1 MRSIFTRPFRRAFL
15 GNFFSDLSFSMF
27 VHFPGFLKGLGAGE
41 AVIGA
46 VASVAAAAAI
56 AARPWAGQTM
66 DRYGRIPLVRIAAVV
81 RICATFSYLLIDEM
95 GPMVYVIRAV
105 YTVALAV
112 FFTGLFTYA
121 NDVMPPERRGQGIAW
136 YGLSGMTAA
145 TFAAALGGVLIE
157 RFGYPGLFLG
167 MAVAEFGALAVS
179 LSLKPLAVRPKLGPR
194 GGALDIVTH
203 PPLIPV
209 WVLTFGFGLGYGGL
223 LTFMRTFVDSEGVG
237 SVGLYF
243 AVYSSAAIA
252 ARVTLSWVPDR
263 LGAIRTAYP
272 SVLLFAG
279 GILLLAFADS
289 TPTMVAAAVLSG
301 FGHAFIFPVLGGLTV
316 DRAPEDRRG
325 VALSV
330 YTAMFDLGPLVG
342 APLLGL
348 VIEAS
353 GYTPMFLIL
362 AATIGVALAVFTR
375 ANQRVAVAA

>member
-1 MRSIFTRPFRRAFL
+1 MRSIFTRPFRRAFI
-15 GNFFSDLSFSMF
+15 GNFLSDLSFSMF

-66 DRYGRIPLVRIAAVV
+66 DRYGRIPLVRMAAMV
-81 RICATFSYLLIDEM
+81 RIGATFSYLLIDEM

-145 TFAAALGGVLIE
+145 TFAAALGGALIE

-179 LSLKPLAVRPKLGPR
+179 LSLKPLAERPKLGPQ
-194 GGALDIVTH
+194 GGALGILAHRSLT
-203 PPLIPV
+203 PV
-209 WVLTFGFGLGYGGL
+209 WVLTFGFGLGYGGV
-223 LTFMRTFVDSEGVG
+223 LTFMRTFVDTEGVG

-243 AVYSSAAIA
+243 AAYSGAAIA
-252 ARVTLSWVPDR
+252 ARVTLSWLPDR

-272 SVLLFAG
+272 SVLLFAS
-279 GILLLAFADS
+279 GIALLAFVGS
-289 TPTMVAAAVLSG
+289 TATMAVAAVVSG
-301 FGHAFIFPVLGGLTV
+301 LGHAFMFPILGGLTV
-316 DRAPEDRRG
+316 ERAPEDRRG

-330 YTAMFDLGPLVG
+330 YTAMFDLGPLLG
-342 APLLGL
+342 APILGL
-348 VIEAS
+348 VIERS

-362 AATIGVALAVFTR
+362 AATIGVTLAIFTHT
-375 ANQRVAVAA
+375 NQRVTLPA